1 MAAAV
6 RDLALQHAGNGV
18 EPVRAFKKAARTV
31 IKKLAKKHFPR
42 TVSFAPYIDVVVIET
57 RTVPEVDIGPGVP
70 AFATQ
75 PEEHNLK
82 YGGDLPDET
91 DNK

>member
-1 MAAAV
+1 MMAAAV

-42 TVSFAPYIDVVVIET
+42 SVSFAPRVDVVVL
-57 RTVPEVDIGPGVP
+57 PM
-70 AFATQ
+70 TQ
-75 PEEHNLK
+75 PEEHDLK
-82 YGGDLPDET
+82 YGGELQSET